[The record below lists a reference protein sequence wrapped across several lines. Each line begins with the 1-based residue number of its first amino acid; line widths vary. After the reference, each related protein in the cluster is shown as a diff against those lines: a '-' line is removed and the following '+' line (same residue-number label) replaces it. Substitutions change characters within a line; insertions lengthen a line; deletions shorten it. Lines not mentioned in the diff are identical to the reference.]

1 MGFDPSREVVVYGPE
16 HPDYPNAPSDWDG
29 GAYLCRDG
37 EFYHMRG
44 YGWAHGLGCW
54 SATASWDRI
63 GYRRAASAIEAQRAG
78 TPQSGPVHESAVAES
93 QTPNPSLRTITSQ
106 GGTR

>member
-1 MGFDPSREVVVYGPE
+1 MTKELGAGASATPSGSREVVVYGPE
-16 HPDYPNAPSDWDG
+16 HPNYPNAPSDWDAG
-29 GAYLCRDG
+29 PYLCRDG

-54 SATASWDRI
+54 SPTASWDRI
-63 GYRRAASAIEAQRAG
+63 GYRRAA
-78 TPQSGPVHESAVAES
+78 PES